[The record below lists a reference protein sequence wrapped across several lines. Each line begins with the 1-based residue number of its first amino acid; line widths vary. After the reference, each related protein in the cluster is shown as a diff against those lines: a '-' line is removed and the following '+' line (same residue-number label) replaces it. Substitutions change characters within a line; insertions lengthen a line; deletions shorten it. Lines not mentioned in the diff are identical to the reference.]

1 MTPNSSPIMHPS
13 LLARMDHFY
22 NSTVT
27 IQEYT
32 AAQNTYG
39 EEVETW
45 ANVAGLIDMQCSR
58 AAVGGDEVKRP
69 DGTIAISPW
78 RIAISEYQ
86 ASIVPKMRAV
96 LGGANYDILAVHH
109 DSKGN
114 TTSLDC
120 EIVT

>member
-1 MTPNSSPIMHPS
+1 MASSSPIMHPS

-27 IQEYT
+27 IQSYT
-32 AAQNTYG
+32 APQDSYG
-39 EEVETW
+39 EESPKTW
-45 ANVAGLIDMQCSR
+45 ANIAGLVDMQCSR
-58 AAVGGDEVKRP
+58 AAQGGDEVKRP
-69 DGTIAISPW
+69 DGTIAVSPW

-96 LGGANYDILAVHH
+96 LGGVNYDILAAYH

>member
-1 MTPNSSPIMHPS
+1 MASSSPLMHPS
-13 LLARMDHFY
+13 LLARMNHFY

-32 AAQNTYG
+32 PAQNSYG
-39 EEVETW
+39 EEVKAW
-45 ANVAGLIDMQCSR
+45 ANLASHIDLQCSR
-58 AAVGGDEVKRP
+58 AAAGGREVKRP

-78 RIAISEYQ
+78 RIAISEYKP
-86 ASIVPKMRAV
+86 SIVPKMRAV
-96 LGGANYDILAVHH
+96 LGSANYDILAVEH

>member
-1 MTPNSSPIMHPS
+1 MAPNSSPIMHPS

-32 AAQNTYG
+32 AVQNTYG
-39 EEVETW
+39 EEVKTW
-45 ANVAGLIDMQCSR
+45 VNVALHVDLQCSR
-58 AAVGGDEVKRP
+58 AAVGGREVKRP

-78 RIAISEYQ
+78 RIAISGIHT
-86 ASIVPKMRAV
+86 SVVPKMRAV
-96 LGGANYDILAVHH
+96 LGGANYDILVVQH

-120 EIVT
+120 EIMT

>member
-1 MTPNSSPIMHPS
+1 MASSSPLMHTS

-32 AAQNTYG
+32 AAQDSYG
-39 EEVETW
+39 EAIDSWT
-45 ANVAGLIDMQCSR
+45 NVAGLIDLQCSR
-58 AAVGGDEVKRP
+58 AAAGGDEVRRP
-69 DGTIAISPW
+69 DGTIAVAPW
-78 RIAISEYQ
+78 RIAISGYHT
-86 ASIVPKMRAV
+86 AIVPKMRAV